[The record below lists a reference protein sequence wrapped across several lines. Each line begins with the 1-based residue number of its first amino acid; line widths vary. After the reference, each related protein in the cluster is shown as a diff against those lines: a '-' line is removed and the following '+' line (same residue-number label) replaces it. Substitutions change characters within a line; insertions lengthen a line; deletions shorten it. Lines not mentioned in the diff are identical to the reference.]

1 MRLVRIETRSGED
14 TVINVKN
21 ITSINNWRNEGKIS
35 ITLAGVQ
42 NVETKFTSVDAAV
55 DFIQR
60 APSVSMGVS

>member
-42 NVETKFTSVDAAV
+42 NVETKFTSLDAAV

>member
-60 APSVSMGVS
+60 APSVSMGVA

>member
-35 ITLAGVQ
+35 ITLAGTESVQ
-42 NVETKFTSVDAAV
+42 TKFTSVDAAV

-60 APSVSMGVS
+60 APSVSMGVA

>member
-1 MRLVRIETRSGED
+1 MRLVRIETPDGED

-35 ITLAGVQ
+35 ITLAGTQSVQ
-42 NVETKFTSVDAAV
+42 TKFTSVDAAV